1 MSNYQSQT
9 FRQLSKFLDSS
20 ISLSSFVS
28 DCLQIGRSTAYKK
41 INGTSS
47 LSLEEFFK
55 LVQHGNIPVGSLS
68 KITGHAMFQ
77 IDGIKRQTLDPL
89 DYFRVIQHH
98 LGHLT
103 SQNSITFT
111 YLSQEIP
118 FYHLLNFPH
127 LASLKLF
134 VWEITNW
141 KSQSKSTFLDLDN
154 QHINLKAYNR
164 VRSKLLDYYLQC
176 PGTEIWKSSILDST
190 IEQIIYL
197 LYSGMIKDRSTIER
211 LVGSLES
218 LYNYLYESCESGYK
232 INVMNP
238 SQNNLHKIEVYYN
251 SIVNTQN
258 TIIIKGNK
266 THRVYTMFD
275 TPNYLNTSSKE
286 VKDHISAWIDNIIVH
301 STKIS
306 REGHTARLNYFR
318 KLRMT
323 LDQGL
328 KEINLLITRQFD

>member
-9 FRQLSKFLDSS
+9 FRQLSEYLDGG
-20 ISLSSFVS
+20 ISLCSFVS

-55 LVQHGNIPVGSLS
+55 LVHRGNIPIGSLS
-68 KITGHAMFQ
+68 QITGHAMFQ
-77 IDGIKRQTLDPL
+77 IDGIKRQTIDPL
-89 DYFRVIQHH
+89 DYFRVILHH

-103 SQNSITFT
+103 TEDNITFT

-127 LASLKLF
+127 LTSLKLF
-134 VWEITNW
+134 VWEVTNW
-141 KSQSKSTFLDLDN
+141 NGQKRTTSLDLDN
-154 QHINLKAYNR
+154 QHANLKAYNR
-164 VRSKLLDYYLQC
+164 VRTQLLDYYLQC
-176 PGTEIWKSSILDST
+176 PGVEIWKSSILDST

-197 LYSGMIKDRSTIER
+197 LYSGLIKDRSTIDR
-211 LVGSLES
+211 LVRSLEN
-218 LYNYLYESCESGYK
+218 LYTYLYDSCTSGYK
-232 INVMNP
+232 INVNNP
-238 SQNNLHKIEVYYN
+238 EKNNLHNIEVYYN
-251 SIVNTQN
+251 SIVNTGN
-258 TIIIKGNK
+258 TIIIKGEK
-266 THRVYTMFD
+266 THRVYTMLD
-275 TPNYLNTSSKE
+275 TPNYLNTSSNQ
-286 VKDHISAWIDNIIVH
+286 VTDHISAWVDNIIVH

-306 REGHTARLNYFR
+306 REGNTARRNYFR

-328 KEINLLITRQFD
+328 KEINQLIRRQFD